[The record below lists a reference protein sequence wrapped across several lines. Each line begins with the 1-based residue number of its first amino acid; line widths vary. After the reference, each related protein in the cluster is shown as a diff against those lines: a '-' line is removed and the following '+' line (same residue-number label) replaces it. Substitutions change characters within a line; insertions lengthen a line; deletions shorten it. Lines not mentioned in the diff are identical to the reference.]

1 MRPILRLVLGPALAL
16 TLAGCGGTSPASPA
30 APAAIVD
37 LTGIWNETGGTVTWR
52 LAQGAAGVTGTSSF
66 SQDNGRFIG
75 AVSGQGT
82 VTGTVADGAFSF
94 TDAYAT
100 LSRPNCSLVVTGS
113 LVISGNQMAGRYQEV
128 DFCDGAML
136 GTVNGTI
143 ALRKQ

>member
-37 LTGIWNETGGTVTWR
+37 LTGIWNETGGSVTWR
-52 LAQGAAGVTGTSSF
+52 LAQGGAGVTGTSSF

-94 TDAYAT
+94 TDTYAT